1 MKLEN
6 RIQRPV
12 KDTAEEMK
20 EPLRIKMENFKK
32 RRSKKLIDTHKIT
45 GKADGSISRMPSPAD
60 VDPLD
65 YKTADIL
72 LAKDQ
77 HGNYQELDQEA
88 VPPILLLDCILY
100 KGAYGTRI

>member
-1 MKLEN
+1 L
-6 RIQRPV
+6 
-12 KDTAEEMK
+12 D
-20 EPLRIKMENFKK
+20 
-32 RRSKKLIDTHKIT
+32 LIDTHEIT

-77 HGNYQELDQEA
+77 HGNYQELDQET
-88 VPPILLLDCILY
+88 VPPILLLDCIVY
-100 KGAYGTRI
+100 KRGYVTRV